1 LRSLPRFALLPLV
14 LSAPAFAVENDAAV
28 DTITVIGTTPLP
40 GSFIDADKLPGA
52 NRTLSSQDIARSGT
66 PSVTRALNDQL
77 GSVSLN
83 DDLDDPFQPD
93 ILFRGFEAS
102 PVLGTPQGLA
112 VYQNGVRINEAF
124 GDTVNWDL
132 FPDIAINRVDVLSAN
147 PVYGLNALGG
157 AVVLTMK
164 NGFTYQGGE
173 AELSGGSWG
182 QRQISLQYGAQDGPW
197 AVYAAGRALEEDG
210 WRDVSPDSLRQFYGT
225 LGYHQGPLTLD
236 LSFTGANNRLAG
248 QSPAPVQ
255 ELAVGRSLVFTNPQ
269 STINEVE
276 FVTLNGGYALSDIL
290 SVQANAYYREFRQ
303 SVVNGNTTND
313 TACTGDVLA
322 GSLCQSDGLTPL
334 AGRGGGLLPDIS
346 SGGTLPIGENDF
358 EQIRSVSVGGSL
370 QMTSS
375 HRLFDHDNHFAL
387 GGSLDSDGTDFQSG
401 AEIGVIG
408 PGLRVAHSGLFV
420 STPEGTGWTATPVSL
435 SATTHYYSLFASDTF
450 DVTEALSITA
460 SGRFNYAE
468 VDLSDQIGRALS
480 GNNHY
485 GRFNPAV
492 GFTDKLTDGLTFY
505 AGYAENNRVPTPGEI
520 ECSDPAAPCLLPSSL
535 SSDPPT
541 LKQVVSHSYEA
552 GLRGSWNA
560 LSWTAGLFR
569 TDIDDDIYG
578 VATSISTGYFQNIGG
593 TRRQGAELGLRY
605 RADGLSLFADYSYV
619 DASFLSD
626 LLVHSPSNPLQDANG
641 NIPATK
647 GDRLPGI
654 PRHRLKAGADAEV
667 REGWIVGG
675 TVAWVSD
682 RYYRGDEANLLAPL
696 AGYALVNLHSSY
708 DVTQWMTLTLRID
721 NVFNARY
728 ANFGVLG
735 DPSGIGAPGI
745 PASGSS
751 IDPRFQSPGAPVSA
765 FGGVKVRF

>member
-1 LRSLPRFALLPLV
+1 LRSLPRLALLPLA
-14 LSAPAFAVENDAAV
+14 LSVPASGAENDARV
-28 DTITVIGTTPLP
+28 DTITVIGTTPLT
-40 GSFIDADKLPGA
+40 GSSIDADKLPGA
-52 NRTLSSQDIARSGT
+52 NRSLSSQDISRSGT
-66 PSVTRALNDQL
+66 PSVTRALGDQL
-77 GSVSLN
+77 GSVSIN

-132 FPDIAINRVDVLSAN
+132 FPDVAINRVDVLSAN

-164 NGFTYQGGE
+164 NGFTWQGGE
-173 AELSGGSWG
+173 AEISGGSWG
-182 QRQISLQYGAQDGPW
+182 QRQISLQYGAQEGPW

-210 WRDVSPDSLRQFYGT
+210 WRDFSPDSLRQLYGT
-225 LGYHQGPLTLD
+225 LGYRQGPLTLD

-255 ELAVGRSLVFTNPQ
+255 ELAAGRSLVFTNPQ
-269 STINEVE
+269 SNINELE
-276 FVTLNGGYALSDIL
+276 FVTLNGGYAFSDTLSA
-290 SVQANAYYREFRQ
+290 QANAYYREFRQ
-303 SVVNGNTTND
+303 SAVNGNTTSD
-313 TACTGDVLA
+313 TACTGDGLG

-334 AGRGGGLLPDIS
+334 AARGGGLLPDIS
-346 SGGTLPIGENDF
+346 SGGTVPIGENDV
-358 EQIRSVSVGGSL
+358 EQIRSVGIGGTL
-370 QMTSS
+370 QIISS

-387 GGSLDSDGTDFQSG
+387 GGSLDSDGTDFQAG
-401 AEIGVIG
+401 AELGAIG
-408 PGLRVAHSGLFV
+408 PWLRVTHSGLFV
-420 STPEGTGWTATPVSL
+420 ATPEGTGWTATPVSL
-435 SATTHYYSLFASDTF
+435 SATTRHYGLFASDTF
-450 DVTEALSITA
+450 DLTEALSVTA

-480 GNNHY
+480 GDNHY
-485 GRFNPAV
+485 SRFNPAI
-492 GFTDKLTDGLTFY
+492 GFTDKLTGGLTLY

-560 LSWTAGLFR
+560 LNWSAGLFR
-569 TDIDDDIYG
+569 TDVSDDIYG

-605 RADGLSLFADYSYV
+605 RTNGLSLFADYSYV
-619 DASFLSD
+619 DASFRSD

-641 NIPATK
+641 NIAVSK

-667 REGWIVGG
+667 AEGWIIGG

-682 RYYRGDEANLLAPL
+682 SYYRGDEANLLAPL
-696 AGYALVNLHSSY
+696 AGYAVVNLHSSY
-708 DVTQWMTLTLRID
+708 DVTQWISVTLRID
-721 NVFNARY
+721 NAFNARY

-735 DPSGIGAPGI
+735 DPSGVGAPGI
-745 PASGSS
+745 PGGSGA
-751 IDPRFQSPGAPVSA
+751 DPRFQSPSAPVSA